1 MAPCLGG
8 ERQVEELLGEP
19 DEVAGRVGL
28 FTGLAVAQEQGG
40 AVDGIPNVDVGFTD
54 QYFRPEVLRDPARF
68 AVEVGVPV
76 PAGDDA
82 DVADGRPLACQ
93 RWFLRGFTKLS
104 SLFSFLAL
112 FSARFSRMVL
122 PAFLAAP
129 LLRDFQDIGFTPFFA
144 CVTQYHTYFYLLSQP
159 RK

>member
-19 DEVAGRVGL
+19 DEVAWRVGL

-112 FSARFSRMVL
+112 FR
-122 PAFLAAP
+122 PAFPEWFCRLFWPRRFCGIFRTSDSRLSLLALP
-129 LLRDFQDIGFTPFFA
+129 STIPTFI
-144 CVTQYHTYFYLLSQP
+144 C
-159 RK
+159 